1 MMKTK
6 LAFAAAMLVTT
17 ASAAFAQSEGR
28 IHHSAPSQMYQRDVA
43 APVGERAEEFNIDN
57 VQRRDGAPVVGEGRY
72 EGDKEMKIDE
82 ADPASSPYAG
92 GGD

>member
-28 IHHSAPSQMYQRDVA
+28 IDPSAPSQMYQREVA
-43 APVGERAEEFNIDN
+43 APVGERAKEF
-57 VQRRDGAPVVGEGRY
+57 QRRDGVPVVGEGRY

>member
-1 MMKTK
+1 MMNTK
-6 LAFAAAMLVTT
+6 LALAAALLVTT
-17 ASAAFAQSEGR
+17 ASAAFAQTEGR
-28 IHHSAPSQMYQRDVA
+28 VDQSPQMQQREVA
-43 APVGERAEEFNIDN
+43 APFGERA
-57 VQRRDGAPVVGEGRY
+57 VRRERAPVVGEGRY

>member
-6 LAFAAAMLVTT
+6 LAFAVAMLVTT

-28 IHHSAPSQMYQRDVA
+28 TPSQMYQRDVA
-43 APVGERAEEFNIDN
+43 APVGERAKEFKIDN
-57 VQRRDGAPVVGEGRY
+57 IQRRDGVPVVGEGRY
-72 EGDKEMKIDE
+72 EGDKEIKIDE

>member
-6 LAFAAAMLVTT
+6 LAFATVMLVTT

-28 IHHSAPSQMYQRDVA
+28 VHPSAPSQMYQRDVA
-43 APVGERAEEFNIDN
+43 APVGERAKEFNRDN

-82 ADPASSPYAG
+82 TDRASSPYAG